1 MKFRTEVFPEATE
14 KKISYQTPVLLT
26 GSCFTQNIGNKL
38 ADLKFPVMMNPF
50 GVLYN
55 PFSVSKSFEI
65 IANQQFFHHEDLGYF
80 NNQYFSFYHH
90 TVFSSPNSDECLKNI
105 NTNIHESHAFLNNAQ
120 FVFISL
126 GTAKVYEYKQTGR
139 IVSNCH
145 KIPAR
150 EFNHRFLELEE
161 CLLSLQDLVH
171 SLHDFNNSLQV
182 IFTVS
187 PVRHWKDGAV
197 ENQLSKSI
205 LFYAVHET
213 IKSNKHCTYFPSYEI
228 MMDDL
233 RDYRFYDSD
242 LLHPNEMG
250 IQYIWE
256 KFSETFIDNQF
267 KELMNDIE
275 EIIKAYNHRP
285 FNKESPAYL
294 NFVKKYADKVE
305 RIIKQYPGI
314 NLSEEA
320 KYFNSFQQG

>member
-1 MKFRTEVFPEATE
+1 MNFRTAVFPEASAN
-14 KKISYQTPVLLT
+14 KISYGTPVLLN

-38 ADLKFPVMMNPF
+38 KRFKFPVFTNPF

-55 PFSVSKSFEI
+55 PVSVLKSFDFI
-65 IANQQFFHHEDLGYF
+65 MKRHYFDRHDLGYYHE
-80 NNQYFSFYHH
+80 QYYSFYHH
-90 TVFSSPNSDECLKNI
+90 SAFSDADAEACLRHI
-105 NTNIHESHAFLNNAQ
+105 NANIHDAIEFLGQAQ

-126 GTAKVYEYKQTGR
+126 GTAKIYEYKKTGQV
-139 IVSNCH
+139 VSNCH

-150 EFNHRFLELEE
+150 EFIHRLLGLEE
-161 CLLSLQDLVH
+161 CLLSLQDLIH
-171 SLHDFNNSLQV
+171 SLHDFNNRLQV
-182 IFTVS
+182 IFTIS

-256 KFSETFIDNQF
+256 KFSEAFIDNQS

-285 FNKESPAYL
+285 FNKESQAYL
-294 NFVKKYADKVE
+294 NFVKKYTDKVE
-305 RIIKQYPGI
+305 RIIRKYPGI

-320 KYFNSFQQG
+320 KYFSSFQQG